1 MKNYTTTEQTENQQ
15 VTNSRAMYYAL
26 LDMAELPTAAAA
38 ARNSRLSNPRT
49 ERRSSKPKKG
59 TATSQE
65 VMNLYFE
72 KSAARIF
79 HLGRKSDF
87 IASAEPSDG
96 IFNNPRKQTIVMING
111 FPHKKVNGAYES
123 LTYGSDHRQSEWDLE
138 MYQYLFLLAENGP
151 VAADIYSDLIVAAT
165 TK

>member
-59 TATSQE
+59 AATSQD
-65 VMNLYFE
+65 VMSLYFE
-72 KSAARIF
+72 KSAARVF
-79 HLGRKSDF
+79 HIGKKSDF
-87 IASAEPSDG
+87 VASAEPID
-96 IFNNPRKQTIVMING
+96 RKQTIVLING
-111 FPHKKVNGAYES
+111 IPHKKVDGAYKS
-123 LTYGSDHRQSEWDLE
+123 LTFKSSTEPLARTEQSTWELE